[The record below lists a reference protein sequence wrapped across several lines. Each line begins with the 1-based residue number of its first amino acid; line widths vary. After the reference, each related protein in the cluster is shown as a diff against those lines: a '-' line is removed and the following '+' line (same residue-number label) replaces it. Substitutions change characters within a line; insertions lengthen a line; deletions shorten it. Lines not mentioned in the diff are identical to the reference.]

1 MKRMANLARYV
12 ALCKTLRAVVFFHP
26 ARPFEEGVIEWLA
39 RRHRR
44 KDLGIPSPLYSI
56 SPRFQREPFVELT
69 FPDRGIRDFFRQF
82 CRDIP
87 SFFVEGVVLASCY
100 ASPLVVVGSGL
111 DEIIERVAVVKVRTK
126 EGFGE
131 EEFGRLLRVAGH
143 SMVDLIEAGSE
154 ALGVV
159 SKFVAGKAATEDLEG
174 LLYRREQRALNDL
187 ERRFSRLKDDPQG
200 ELRLCY
206 LDPVRMAV
214 PLLLSADK
222 EELSRMSLSPLIGLG
237 MGIVCAL
244 LLKSPPKGG

>member
-1 MKRMANLARYV
+1 MANLPRYV
-12 ALCKTLRAVVFFHP
+12 ALCKSLRAVVFFHP
-26 ARPFEEGVIEWLA
+26 ARPLEEAAIDWLA

-44 KDLGIPSPLYSI
+44 RDLGVPSPLYSL

-69 FPDRGIRDFFRQF
+69 FPDRSVREFFREF
-82 CRDIP
+82 CKDIP
-87 SFFVEGVVLASCY
+87 SFLVEGVVLASCY
-100 ASPLVVVGSGL
+100 AAPLVVVGSGL
-111 DEIIERVAVVKVRTK
+111 DETIERMAVVKVRTRAN
-126 EGFGE
+126 FGE
-131 EEFGRLLRVAGH
+131 EEFLRHLRVAGH

-154 ALGVV
+154 AFGIV
-159 SKFVAGKAATEDLEG
+159 SKFMAGKAATEDLEA

-187 ERRFSRLKDDPQG
+187 EKRFSRLRDDPQG

-222 EELSRMSLSPLIGLG
+222 ERLFQMPLSPLVALG

-244 LLKSPPKGG
+244 TLRGAPKQGG